1 MRTSSRVTALPP
13 EDLDRIRSRGVDDFG
28 NELVVMTEQDEGG
41 RPLRCCLREARVGER
56 FVLLACQPAKTGGA
70 YAEVGPVFI
79 HADPCA
85 GYPTDNVYP
94 EGFRHR
100 NQLFR
105 AYDRDGW
112 QVDNRLVEG
121 HDAESAIGDLFDR
134 PEVSYV
140 HSRNALPGC
149 YMFTI
154 SRADSAA

>member
-1 MRTSSRVTALPP
+1 MRTSFQVTALPR

-28 NELVVMTEQDEGG
+28 NELVVMTQQDEGG
-41 RPLRCCLREARVGER
+41 RPLRCCLRDGTVGER
-56 FVLLACQPAKTGGA
+56 FALIAWQPADVGGP

-79 HADPCA
+79 HADSCD

-121 HDAESAIGDLFDR
+121 GNAEAAIADLFAR
-134 PEVSYV
+134 PETSYL